1 MAGANAF
8 EVLSPGIMS
17 TVQDFGRFGCA
28 RYGVAASGALD
39 GFAMRVG
46 NILVG
51 NDENAAVVETTLM
64 GLRMKALR
72 DTVVAVTG
80 GNLQPRSGREPL
92 PLWRS
97 ERVREGEAIS
107 FSGPVSGFRSYVAV
121 AGGFQVAAVMGSRST
136 NLASGFGGFEGRAL
150 RKGDILSVG
159 AVVDPVRFADRVFP
173 PERVPVYASPWR
185 LRIVWGPQDD
195 HFSEEGRQTF
205 VTAAFS
211 VSPDS
216 DRTGIRLNGPAVGR
230 KPGLEES
237 IISEGI
243 LSGAIQVPGDGQPII
258 ILGETASGG
267 YRKIATVVSA
277 DLHLLG
283 QITPGDEIRF
293 EAVSMETAVQALR
306 ELQHQIDDFKRRL
319 SLNEMKQPRTSS
331 DGLPDP

>member
-1 MAGANAF
+1 MPGANTF

-17 TVQDFGRFGCA
+17 TVQDLGRFGCA

-46 NILVG
+46 NLLVG

-64 GLRMKALR
+64 GLRMKVLR
-72 DTVVAVTG
+72 DTVIALTG
-80 GNLQPRSGREPL
+80 GNLQPRSDRDPL
-92 PLWRS
+92 PLWQS
-97 ERVREGEAIS
+97 KCVREGETIV
-107 FSGPVSGFRSYVAV
+107 FSGPANGFRAYVAV
-121 AGGFQVAAVMGSRST
+121 AGGFDVAAVLGSRST
-136 NLASGFGGFEGRAL
+136 NLASGFGGFEGRPL
-150 RKGDILSVG
+150 RKGDILCAGPV
-159 AVVDPVRFADRVFP
+159 ADPVRFAGRVFP
-173 PERVPVYASPWR
+173 MEAVPLYAPPWR

-205 VTAAFS
+205 VAAAFS

-216 DRTGIRLNGPAVGR
+216 DRTGIRLMGPAVVR

-267 YRKIATVVSA
+267 YRKIATVISA

-306 ELQHQIDDFKRRL
+306 KLQNQIDDFKRRI
-319 SLNEMKQPRTSS
+319 S
-331 DGLPDP
+331 